1 MSDTDAVKDACV
13 HWVNQQL
20 TSVGYDAITDLE
32 SGFRD
37 GFALAGLIEAYC
49 GRKLKLHK
57 SVGITAVRLDNIT
70 ICCEFLDHLK
80 LKNKM
85 TVTADFHDGCIKRIV
100 PFILKLDGKFAA
112 KAAKGGMPA
121 EPIQPPAAVSPV
133 AAAKPAID
141 QARVQRHWRQAKG
154 GVKAYLAILHSM
166 RKGHTHSPEDVENAS
181 TLAQRST
188 LESPSLIEEVMALQQ
203 SASSEEP
210 NGALFDMVHDEELH
224 EMLSEATS
232 PTAQDSEVPDEAM
245 LDAAEALSGARADCS
260 SLALQLEM
268 TQIELLTSQ
277 ESSSDQ
283 AARLIRLQAKNA
295 VLTAQ
300 YEVFRH
306 ARVLA
311 EYNVKTKPADRQPEA
326 LTELEMN
333 HIKAVEE
340 LYAAVEQCS
349 FASVV
354 NLHKGPGEQ
363 FGFTLSSTYSERNE
377 NALDGVTVA
386 GSDEVAKSDYT
397 TIGGISDGGVVSK
410 EGTLSQGDEIVLLN
424 HQAEFDRMDL
434 TSANLE
440 LIVLKADMGDMGQ
453 SVETMQ
459 SLLADISRV
468 EKAAE
473 EDESETTAP
482 DVAMIE
488 AMKAGMIAVIGST
501 IKGAI
506 TLDDVQYYVVEVS
519 TYDLNTEAALTW
531 EVNRRYSQF
540 EKLHKKLEHMGWSL
554 PAMPPSRIFGARSFS
569 TVEERKTAF
578 GSILEGM
585 TRELQKLTTAK
596 SKKAR
601 AMPEYL
607 DEVYSQLYKFFWD

>member
-1 MSDTDAVKDACV
+1 MGVEVKKMSDTDAVKDACV

-112 KAAKGGMPA
+112 KAAKGG
-121 EPIQPPAAVSPV
+121 
-133 AAAKPAID
+133 
-141 QARVQRHWRQAKG
+141 
-154 GVKAYLAILHSM
+154 VKAYLAMLHTM

-245 LDAAEALSGARADCS
+245 LDASEALSGARADCS

-585 TRELQKLTTAK
+585 TREWQKLTTAK

>member
-1 MSDTDAVKDACV
+1 
-13 HWVNQQL
+13 
-20 TSVGYDAITDLE
+20 
-32 SGFRD
+32 
-37 GFALAGLIEAYC
+37 LI
-49 GRKLKLHK
+49 
-57 SVGITAVRLDNIT
+57 D
-70 ICCEFLDHLK
+70 
-80 LKNKM
+80 
-85 TVTADFHDGCIKRIV
+85 
-100 PFILKLDGKFAA
+100 
-112 KAAKGGMPA
+112 
-121 EPIQPPAAVSPV
+121 
-133 AAAKPAID
+133 
-141 QARVQRHWRQAKG
+141 
-154 GVKAYLAILHSM
+154 
-166 RKGHTHSPEDVENAS
+166 
-181 TLAQRST
+181 
-188 LESPSLIEEVMALQQ
+188 EVIALQQ
-203 SASSEEP
+203 AASTEEAGS
-210 NGALFDMVHDEELH
+210 GAIFDMVHDEELD
-224 EMLSEATS
+224 EMLAAATS

-245 LDAAEALSGARADCS
+245 LDAAEALSDARADCS

-277 ESSSDQ
+277 DSEPDQ

-295 VLTAQ
+295 ILTAQ

-311 EYNVKTKPADRQPEA
+311 EYNVKTKPADRQPDV
-326 LTELEMN
+326 LSELEMN

-354 NLHKGPGEQ
+354 SLHKGPGEQ

-440 LIVLKADMGDMGQ
+440 LIILKADMGDMGQ

-468 EKAAE
+468 EQSQE
-473 EDESETTAP
+473 EEPEATAP
-482 DVAMIE
+482 DVAMVE

-501 IKGAI
+501 VKGAI

-554 PAMPPSRIFGARSFS
+554 PPMPPSRIFGARNFS

-578 GSILEGM
+578 GTILEGI
-585 TRELQKLTTAK
+585 TREWQKLTTAK

-607 DEVYSQLYKFFWD
+607 DQVYNQLYKFFWD

>member
-1 MSDTDAVKDACV
+1 MGVEVKKMSDTDAVKDACV

-154 GVKAYLAILHSM
+154 GVKAYLAMLHSM

-232 PTAQDSEVPDEAM
+232 PTA
-245 LDAAEALSGARADCS
+245 
-260 SLALQLEM
+260 
-268 TQIELLTSQ
+268 Q

-468 EKAAE
+468 ENAAE

-585 TRELQKLTTAK
+585 TREWQKLTTAK